1 MCVLNQ
7 FIMFQLFYIRI
18 RTLTTELANQGY
30 NVTSLSSDIE
40 DNPPANL
47 HYLHMET
54 VYPGNEKKGK
64 EANISPMDFGD
75 FHPWLMAFMY
85 NFFKIQCCEFA
96 IASNGYK
103 ELLNYPNNF
112 KVSSEIIYRKCS

>member
-1 MCVLNQ
+1 M
-7 FIMFQLFYIRI
+7 
-18 RTLTTELANQGY
+18 TTELAKQGY

-40 DNPPANL
+40 DNPPENL

-54 VYPGNEKKGK
+54 VYPGNEKNAK

-85 NFFKIQCCEFA
+85 NFYKIQYCEFA
-96 IASNGYK
+96 IASNGFK

-112 KVSSEIIYRKCS
+112 KVSTVMIHILHLKCYQVNSFSF